1 MWGPNL
7 LFMALSL
14 ALFLRSGRERKF
26 ALRLPRP
33 VWGKFRSAAPAPPA
47 SRPAA
52 RRARLWTGFPRI
64 LDRYIMRKYALL
76 FGLVFAGLLA
86 LTVVVTFFERINTV
100 YEHKKPVGLLLQF
113 IWHTI
118 PDYANYILPVSALA
132 AMLLSLGILTKFNEV
147 TAMKAAGIS
156 LYRIVVPV
164 VLLAAA
170 ASLAS
175 FYLQE
180 RVLPVS
186 NKKANRVWD
195 IINDLPPRSYNPL
208 ERTWMVNRS
217 KDRFFHYSYFDPG
230 QSAFRQLTVLDV
242 DVGGWRLS
250 RRLYAERAVLHEH
263 SLTLTD
269 GWSRR
274 FEEEAPVPFERF
286 DRLDI
291 PLEETRDFFLKEWK
305 EPSQMTLGE
314 LRGYIR
320 EVREL
325 GFDTSRLEVDWQ
337 GKAALPLT
345 AVIMTLIG
353 IPFAFAMGR
362 RGTLVG
368 IAVGVA
374 IAMLYWGAI
383 GFFRGLGY
391 AGTLSPFLAAW
402 APNLLFGAGGICGLL
417 TLRT

>member
-1 MWGPNL
+1 M
-7 LFMALSL
+7 
-14 ALFLRSGRERKF
+14 
-26 ALRLPRP
+26 
-33 VWGKFRSAAPAPPA
+33 
-47 SRPAA
+47 
-52 RRARLWTGFPRI
+52 
-64 LDRYIMRKYALL
+64 
-76 FGLVFAGLLA
+76 
-86 LTVVVTFFERINTV
+86 
-100 YEHKKPVGLLLQF
+100 
-113 IWHTI
+113 
-118 PDYANYILPVSALA
+118 
-132 AMLLSLGILTKFNEV
+132 
-147 TAMKAAGIS
+147 
-156 LYRIVVPV
+156 
-164 VLLAAA
+164 
-170 ASLAS
+170 
-175 FYLQE
+175 
-180 RVLPVS
+180 
-186 NKKANRVWD
+186 
-195 IINDLPPRSYNPL
+195 
-208 ERTWMVNRS
+208 
-217 KDRFFHYSYFDPG
+217 
-230 QSAFRQLTVLDV
+230 
-242 DVGGWRLS
+242 
-250 RRLYAERAVLHEH
+250 AVLHEH